1 MWCGGLIV
9 TCYETT
15 EQLCISLAS
24 FTMLWCTFSWPQVHQ
39 SLAWLLFDLLSY
51 CLILMKQL
59 VSDLFGLY
67 ALLPFVCW
75 LGKWLS
81 FVFYWRFCEFVFGW
95 SWKKHFRFVL
105 QSKPKPKGSF
115 PSSIELQIFY
125 SNQHAHHFTCS
136 SPDFATIT
144 KPSRRYNHPTKHLSL
159 IEVSRDRMLLVH
171 SATVHTRLES
181 SASIRKLC
189 CVV

>member
-1 MWCGGLIV
+1 MCTW
-9 TCYETT
+9 
-15 EQLCISLAS
+15 QLAS
-24 FTMLWCTFSWPQVHQ
+24 LLQLKYVVWWSHCHMLRDHRTVVYQSCFLHYVMVYIFMTTSIHQ

-81 FVFYWRFCEFVFGW
+81 FVFYWRFCEFVSGW

-115 PSSIELQIFY
+115 SSSIELQIFY

-144 KPSRRYNHPTKHLSL
+144 KPSRRYNHPTKHLSQ
-159 IEVSRDRMLLVH
+159 SR
-171 SATVHTRLES
+171 S
-181 SASIRKLC
+181 
-189 CVV
+189 